1 MGVSKVILNG
11 TTLIDVTQDTVTA
24 NKLLYN
30 ETATGA
36 DGESVVGT
44 IVSKTSSD
52 VTVSGATVTIPAG
65 SYSSQ
70 VTKTVASGTAGTPT
84 ASKGNVSNNSVT
96 VTPSVT
102 NSTGYI
108 SGGTKTGTGV
118 TVTATELTSGTQ
130 QITDNGD
137 YDVTNLRGV
146 SVNVNYIHPDSGVTA
161 GTYGS
166 STQVP
171 VITVDAQGHITEVI
185 NTSITGFASS
195 THTHG
200 NITNSGDITATAPTI
215 ANGDQIIINDNS
227 ASKITNGPT
236 FDGSTT
242 TKALTPKGTWET
254 FLQSYTETDP
264 TVPSWAKADSKPS
277 YTASEVGAA
286 ESSHAHGNI
295 TSGGDITAT
304 APTVAS
310 GDKLIINDESVS
322 KVTNGPSFGTST
334 STFLANNGT
343 WQTPTDTTYTL
354 TQDSS
359 DGHIRTLTPSSG
371 NATSITIP
379 DNDTTYSAGNGV
391 GLSSNSFYIK
401 PINTTSTST
410 DYQAKIFFGSTT
422 PSSPTA
428 GSIWFKPV

>member
-65 SYSSQ
+65 SYGSQ
-70 VTKTVASGTAGTPT
+70 VTKTVASGSAGTPT
-84 ASKGNVSNNSVT
+84 ASKGSVSNNSVT

-130 QITDNGD
+130 EITDNGD

-171 VITVDAQGHITEVI
+171 VITVNAQGHVTEVV

-200 NITNSGDITATAPTI
+200 NITNGGDITATAPTI
-215 ANGDQIIINDNS
+215 
-227 ASKITNGPT
+227 
-236 FDGSTT
+236 
-242 TKALTPKGTWET
+242 
-254 FLQSYTETDP
+254 
-264 TVPSWAKADSKPS
+264 
-277 YTASEVGAA
+277 
-286 ESSHAHGNI
+286 
-295 TSGGDITAT
+295 
-304 APTVAS
+304 AS
-310 GDKLIINDESVS
+310 GDKLIINDESAS

-343 WQTPTDTTYTL
+343 WQTP
-354 TQDSS
+354 S
-359 DGHIRTLTPSSG
+359 
-371 NATSITIP
+371 
-379 DNDTTYSAGNGV
+379 DTTYSAGNGI
-391 GLSSNSFYIK
+391 GLSSTSFYLK
-401 PINTTSTST
+401 PINTASTST
-410 DYQAKIFFGSTT
+410 DYQAKIFFGTT
-422 PSSPTA
+422 IPSSPTA